1 MTDVAVPARH
11 LDDVECWELVRSAE
25 VGRLVTVIA
34 GRADIFPVNYLVDDD
49 HIVIRTAEGNKLAG
63 AIASHTVLFEVDH
76 TDDDLRTGWSVVMR
90 GVAREPRALEEVMHD
105 QELALRPWSNPAPKQ
120 RFIEIRPI
128 EISGRAVGGA

>member
-1 MTDVAVPARH
+1 MSDLSVSARFMS
-11 LDDVECWELVRSAE
+11 VGECWDRVRTVP
-25 VGRLVTVIA
+25 VGRLVTVVS
-34 GRADIFPVNYLVDDD
+34 GRADIFPVNFVVDSDR
-49 HIVIRTAEGNKLAG
+49 IVIRTAEGTKLAG

-105 QELALRPWSNPAPKQ
+105 QELDLRPWSNPAPKQ